1 MPKPPIHVSFL
12 AAEQQTFSLK
22 YRLIFF
28 QSVCD
33 SSGLNYLCTR
43 NFQSDNQTIMNM
55 GIIDSK
61 TTYKAPQTKVIEVKV
76 QGVLCGSPYG
86 ENTEKFGMSG
96 HSYDEDDWE

>member
-1 MPKPPIHVSFL
+1 
-12 AAEQQTFSLK
+12 
-22 YRLIFF
+22 
-28 QSVCD
+28 
-33 SSGLNYLCTR
+33 
-43 NFQSDNQTIMNM
+43 MNM

-61 TTYKAPQTKVIEVKV
+61 TTYKAPQSKVIEVKV